1 MAFRDMFKA
10 TEYKQRV
17 EELESMLTP
26 EMADAD
32 RLRREAEDL
41 RKKIEEEKAS
51 LEKLEKQN
59 GKLDAIVKAKESKS
73 RVLDDETRCGDWGP
87 ARVRPHASTSRE
99 VMPMKAKNLGTVG

>member
-51 LEKLEKQN
+51 LEKL
-59 GKLDAIVKAKESKS
+59 
-73 RVLDDETRCGDWGP
+73 
-87 ARVRPHASTSRE
+87 
-99 VMPMKAKNLGTVG
+99 